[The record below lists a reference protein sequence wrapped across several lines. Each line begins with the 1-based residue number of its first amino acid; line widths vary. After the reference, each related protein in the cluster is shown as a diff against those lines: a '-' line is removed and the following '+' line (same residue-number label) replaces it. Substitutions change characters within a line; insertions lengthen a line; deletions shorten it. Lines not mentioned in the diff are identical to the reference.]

1 MSILEL
7 FQAKRKVAEL
17 NESIAELEKRREALE
32 ESFSN
37 RKTEYEAQVNMVTK
51 KQQEIKAANDELAQ
65 LKDEIN
71 GINVMEEYAIPRYKE
86 AKIQLE
92 KDREEKQRDIEFHC
106 KYTDGEDKDG
116 LWWIESPYTL
126 NNSASKGKAMQKT
139 YGEGLI
145 YALNAYL
152 DSKEKSVTYYSLN
165 KTIDAISKKFNMYQK
180 KAENIGLSLNSD
192 YVSTRIDIMKLNL
205 AIKQKEKEEK
215 ERIREEKQRMREEEK
230 LAQEIAKIRANI
242 NADRLRY
249 DKALGKAT
257 TEQERQEIKNHLAEI
272 DKREQDINYREQHS
286 RSGWL
291 YVIDTPA
298 MPGICKL
305 GCTRR
310 IDPLQ
315 RVAELSSASVPFP
328 FVCRAAVFSD
338 DVFDIETKIHNYF
351 NDKRVNKE
359 NLHKE
364 FFAITPNEA
373 ITALKDV
380 FGCEIHYISKQ
391 EQENVENEE
400 IQ

>member
-1 MSILEL
+1 MSILKL

-32 ESFSN
+32 ESLSN

-139 YGEGLI
+139 YGEGLV

-180 KAENIGLSLNSD
+180 KAENIGLGLNSD
-192 YVSTRIDIMKLNL
+192 YVGTRIDIMKLNL

-215 ERIREEKQRMREEEK
+215 EHIREEKRRMREEEK
-230 LAQEIAKIRANI
+230 LAQEIAKIRASI
-242 NADRLRY
+242 NTDRLRY

-257 TEQERQEIKNHLAEI
+257 TEEERKEIKSRLAEI

-315 RVAELSSASVPFP
+315 RIAELSSASVPFP
-328 FVCRAAVFSD
+328 FICRAVVFSD

-400 IQ
+400 I

>member
-32 ESFSN
+32 ESLSN
-37 RKTEYEAQVNMVTK
+37 RKTEYEAQVNMVAK

-71 GINVMEEYAIPRYKE
+71 GINVMDEYAIPRYKE
-86 AKIQLE
+86 AKVQLE

-230 LAQEIAKIRANI
+230 LAQEIAKIRASI

-328 FVCRAAVFSD
+328 FICRAVVFSD

-400 IQ
+400 I

>member
-139 YGEGLI
+139 YGEGLV

-152 DSKEKSVTYYSLN
+152 DSKEKSVTYYNLN

-328 FVCRAAVFSD
+328 FICRAVVFSD

-400 IQ
+400 I

>member
-32 ESFSN
+32 ESLSN

-92 KDREEKQRDIEFHC
+92 KDREEKQRDIKFHC

-126 NNSASKGKAMQKT
+126 NDSASKGKAMQKT

-215 ERIREEKQRMREEEK
+215 ERIREEKRRMREEEK

-315 RVAELSSASVPFP
+315 RIAELSSASVPFP
-328 FVCRAAVFSD
+328 FICRAVVFSD

-400 IQ
+400 I

>member
-32 ESFSN
+32 ESLSN
-37 RKTEYEAQVNMVTK
+37 RKTEYEAQVNMVTQ

-328 FVCRAAVFSD
+328 FICRAVVFSD

-391 EQENVENEE
+391 EQENVENEDD
-400 IQ
+400 

>member
-32 ESFSN
+32 ESLSN

-86 AKIQLE
+86 AKVQLE

-328 FVCRAAVFSD
+328 FICRAVVFSD

-400 IQ
+400 I

>member
-32 ESFSN
+32 ESLSN
-37 RKTEYEAQVNMVTK
+37 RKTEYEAQVSMVTK

-71 GINVMEEYAIPRYKE
+71 GINVMDEYAIPRYKE

-328 FVCRAAVFSD
+328 FICRAVVFSD

-400 IQ
+400 I

>member
-37 RKTEYEAQVNMVTK
+37 RKTEYEAQVSMVTK

-205 AIKQKEKEEK
+205 AIKQKKKEEK

-272 DKREQDINYREQHS
+272 DRREQDINYREQHS

-328 FVCRAAVFSD
+328 FICRAVVFSD

-400 IQ
+400 I

>member
-86 AKIQLE
+86 AKVQLE

-328 FVCRAAVFSD
+328 FICRAVVFSD

-351 NDKRVNKE
+351 NNKRVNKE

-400 IQ
+400 I

>member
-7 FQAKRKVAEL
+7 FQAKRKVVEL

-32 ESFSN
+32 ESLSN

-71 GINVMEEYAIPRYKE
+71 GINVMDEYAIPRYKE

-215 ERIREEKQRMREEEK
+215 ERIREEKRRMREEEK
-230 LAQEIAKIRANI
+230 LAQEIAKIRASI

-315 RVAELSSASVPFP
+315 RIAELSSASVPFP
-328 FVCRAAVFSD
+328 FICRAVVFSD

-400 IQ
+400 I

>member
-32 ESFSN
+32 ESLSN

-71 GINVMEEYAIPRYKE
+71 GINVMDEYAIPRYKE

-215 ERIREEKQRMREEEK
+215 ERIREEKRRMREEEK
-230 LAQEIAKIRANI
+230 LAQEIAKIRASI

-315 RVAELSSASVPFP
+315 RIAELSSASVPFP
-328 FVCRAAVFSD
+328 FICRAVVFSD

-400 IQ
+400 I

>member
-32 ESFSN
+32 ESLSN
-37 RKTEYEAQVNMVTK
+37 RKTEYEAQVNMVAK

-65 LKDEIN
+65 LKNEIN
-71 GINVMEEYAIPRYKE
+71 GINVMDEYAIPRYKE
-86 AKIQLE
+86 AKVQLE

-106 KYTDGEDKDG
+106 KYTNGEDKDG

-126 NNSASKGKAMQKT
+126 NNSTSKGKAMQKT
-139 YGEGLI
+139 YGEGLV

-180 KAENIGLSLNSD
+180 KAENIGLGLSSD
-192 YVSTRIDIMKLNL
+192 YVGTRIDIMKLNL

-215 ERIREEKQRMREEEK
+215 ERIREEKRRMREEEK
-230 LAQEIAKIRANI
+230 LAQEIAKIRASI

-257 TEQERQEIKNHLAEI
+257 TEQERQEIKNRLAEI

-315 RVAELSSASVPFP
+315 RIAELSSASVPFP
-328 FVCRAAVFSD
+328 FICRAVVFSD

-380 FGCEIHYISKQ
+380 FECEIHYISKQ

-400 IQ
+400 I

>member
-32 ESFSN
+32 ESLSN

-51 KQQEIKAANDELAQ
+51 KRQEIKAANDELAQ

-86 AKIQLE
+86 AKVQLE
-92 KDREEKQRDIEFHC
+92 KDREEKQKDIEFHC
-106 KYTDGEDKDG
+106 KYTDGEDKNG
-116 LWWIESPYTL
+116 LWWIENPYAL

-139 YGEGLI
+139 YGEGLV

-180 KAENIGLSLNSD
+180 KAENIGLRLNSD
-192 YVSTRIDIMKLNL
+192 YVGTRIDIMELNL

-215 ERIREEKQRMREEEK
+215 ERIREEKRRMREEEK
-230 LAQEIAKIRANI
+230 LAQEIAKIRASI

-257 TEQERQEIKNHLAEI
+257 TEQERQEIKKRLAEI

-328 FVCRAAVFSD
+328 FICRAVVFSD

-400 IQ
+400 I

>member
-32 ESFSN
+32 ESLSN
-37 RKTEYEAQVNMVTK
+37 RKTEYKAQVNMVTK

-71 GINVMEEYAIPRYKE
+71 SINVMEEYAIPRYKE
-86 AKIQLE
+86 AKVQLE

-106 KYTDGEDKDG
+106 KYTDGENKDG

-328 FVCRAAVFSD
+328 FICRAVVFSD

-351 NDKRVNKE
+351 NNKRVNKE

-400 IQ
+400 I

>member
-32 ESFSN
+32 ESLSN

-86 AKIQLE
+86 AKVQLE

-230 LAQEIAKIRANI
+230 LAQEIAKIRASI

-328 FVCRAAVFSD
+328 FICRAVVFSD

-400 IQ
+400 I

>member
-17 NESIAELEKRREALE
+17 NESITELEKRREALE
-32 ESFSN
+32 ESLSN
-37 RKTEYEAQVNMVTK
+37 RKIEYEAQVNMVTK

-86 AKIQLE
+86 AKVQLE

-230 LAQEIAKIRANI
+230 LAQEIAKIRASI

-328 FVCRAAVFSD
+328 FICRAVVFSD

-400 IQ
+400 I

>member
-32 ESFSN
+32 ESLSN
-37 RKTEYEAQVNMVTK
+37 RKIEYEAQVNMVTK

-86 AKIQLE
+86 AKVQLE

-126 NNSASKGKAMQKT
+126 NNSASKGKSMQKT

-328 FVCRAAVFSD
+328 FICRAVVFSD

-400 IQ
+400 I

>member
-32 ESFSN
+32 ESLSN

-126 NNSASKGKAMQKT
+126 NDSASKGKAMQKT

-215 ERIREEKQRMREEEK
+215 ERIREEKRRMREEEK
-230 LAQEIAKIRANI
+230 LAQEIAKIRASI

-257 TEQERQEIKNHLAEI
+257 TEEERKEIKSRLAEI

-328 FVCRAAVFSD
+328 FICRAVVFSD

-400 IQ
+400 I

>member
-32 ESFSN
+32 ESLSN

-328 FVCRAAVFSD
+328 FICRAVVFSD

-391 EQENVENEE
+391 EQENVENEDD
-400 IQ
+400 

>member
-32 ESFSN
+32 KSLSN

-71 GINVMEEYAIPRYKE
+71 GINVMDEYAIPRYKE
-86 AKIQLE
+86 AKVQLE

-230 LAQEIAKIRANI
+230 LAQEIAKIRASI

-328 FVCRAAVFSD
+328 FICRAVVFSD

-400 IQ
+400 I

>member
-32 ESFSN
+32 ESLSN

-152 DSKEKSVTYYSLN
+152 DNKEKSVTYYSLN

-230 LAQEIAKIRANI
+230 LAQEIAKIRASI

-328 FVCRAAVFSD
+328 FICRAVVFSD

-400 IQ
+400 I

>member
-32 ESFSN
+32 KSLSN

-86 AKIQLE
+86 AKVQLE

-230 LAQEIAKIRANI
+230 LAQEIAKIRASI

-328 FVCRAAVFSD
+328 FICRAVVFSD

-351 NDKRVNKE
+351 NNKRVNKE

-400 IQ
+400 I

>member
-32 ESFSN
+32 ESLSN
-37 RKTEYEAQVNMVTK
+37 RKIEYEAQVNMVTK

-86 AKIQLE
+86 AKVQLE
-92 KDREEKQRDIEFHC
+92 KDREEKQKDIEFHC
-106 KYTDGEDKDG
+106 KYTDGEDKNG
-116 LWWIESPYTL
+116 LWWIENPYAL

-139 YGEGLI
+139 YGEGLV

-152 DSKEKSVTYYSLN
+152 DSKEKSVTYYNLN

-180 KAENIGLSLNSD
+180 KAENIGLNLNSD
-192 YVSTRIDIMKLNL
+192 YVGTRIDIMKLNL

-215 ERIREEKQRMREEEK
+215 ERIREEKRRMREEEK
-230 LAQEIAKIRANI
+230 LAQEIAKIRASI

-315 RVAELSSASVPFP
+315 RIAELSSASVPFP
-328 FVCRAAVFSD
+328 FICRAVVFSD

-400 IQ
+400 I

>member
-32 ESFSN
+32 ESLSN

-230 LAQEIAKIRANI
+230 LAQEIAKIRASI

-257 TEQERQEIKNHLAEI
+257 TEQERQEIKKRLVEI

-328 FVCRAAVFSD
+328 FICRAVVFSD

-391 EQENVENEE
+391 EQENVEDEDN
-400 IQ
+400 

>member
-32 ESFSN
+32 ESLSN
-37 RKTEYEAQVNMVTK
+37 RKIEYEAQVNMVTK
-51 KQQEIKAANDELAQ
+51 KRQEIKAANDELAQ

-86 AKIQLE
+86 AKVQLE
-92 KDREEKQRDIEFHC
+92 KDREEKQKDIEFHC

-116 LWWIESPYTL
+116 LWWIENPYAL

-139 YGEGLI
+139 YGEGLV

-152 DSKEKSVTYYSLN
+152 DSKEKSVTYYNLN

-180 KAENIGLSLNSD
+180 KAENIGLRLNSD
-192 YVSTRIDIMKLNL
+192 YVGTRIDIMKLNL

-215 ERIREEKQRMREEEK
+215 ERIREEKRRMREEEK
-230 LAQEIAKIRANI
+230 LAQEIAKIRASI

-315 RVAELSSASVPFP
+315 RIAELSSASVPFP
-328 FVCRAAVFSD
+328 FICRAVVFSD

-400 IQ
+400 I

>member
-32 ESFSN
+32 KSLSN

-328 FVCRAAVFSD
+328 FICRAVVFSD

-400 IQ
+400 I

>member
-32 ESFSN
+32 ESLSN

-86 AKIQLE
+86 AKVQLE
-92 KDREEKQRDIEFHC
+92 KDREEKQRDIEFHSNSN
-106 KYTDGEDKDG
+106 DVEDKG
-116 LWWIESPYTL
+116 GQWWSESPYTL

-230 LAQEIAKIRANI
+230 LAQEIAKIRASI

-328 FVCRAAVFSD
+328 FICRAVVFSD

-391 EQENVENEE
+391 EQENVEDEDN
-400 IQ
+400 

>member
-32 ESFSN
+32 ESLSN

-310 IDPLQ
+310 IDSLQ

-328 FVCRAAVFSD
+328 FICRAVVFSD

-400 IQ
+400 I

>member
-32 ESFSN
+32 ESLSN

-230 LAQEIAKIRANI
+230 LAQEIAKIRASI

-328 FVCRAAVFSD
+328 FICRAVVFSD

-400 IQ
+400 I

>member
-32 ESFSN
+32 ESLSN
-37 RKTEYEAQVNMVTK
+37 RKTEYEAQVNMVTQ

-230 LAQEIAKIRANI
+230 LAQEIAKIRASI

-328 FVCRAAVFSD
+328 FICRAVVFSD

-391 EQENVENEE
+391 EQENIENEE
-400 IQ
+400 I

>member
-32 ESFSN
+32 ESLSN

-86 AKIQLE
+86 AKSQLE

-230 LAQEIAKIRANI
+230 LAQEIAKIRASI

-257 TEQERQEIKNHLAEI
+257 TEQERQEIKKRLVEI

-328 FVCRAAVFSD
+328 FICRAVVFSD

-400 IQ
+400 I

>member
-32 ESFSN
+32 ESLSN
-37 RKTEYEAQVNMVTK
+37 RKIEYEAQVNMVTK

-106 KYTDGEDKDG
+106 KYTDGEDKNG

-126 NNSASKGKAMQKT
+126 NDSASKGKAMQKT

-152 DSKEKSVTYYSLN
+152 DSKEKSVTYCSLN

-305 GCTRR
+305 GCSKR
-310 IDPLQ
+310 INPLV
-315 RVAELSSASVPFP
+315 RIAELSSASVPFP
-328 FVCRAAVFSD
+328 FICRALVFSD

-400 IQ
+400 I

>member
-32 ESFSN
+32 KSLSN

-71 GINVMEEYAIPRYKE
+71 GINVMDEYAIPRYKE

-242 NADRLRY
+242 NADRLRD

-257 TEQERQEIKNHLAEI
+257 TEQERQESKNQRAEI

-328 FVCRAAVFSD
+328 FICRAVVFSD
-338 DVFDIETKIHNYF
+338 DGFDIETKIHNYS
-351 NDKRVNKE
+351 NDKRVN
-359 NLHKE
+359 
-364 FFAITPNEA
+364 
-373 ITALKDV
+373 
-380 FGCEIHYISKQ
+380 
-391 EQENVENEE
+391 
-400 IQ
+400 

>member
-32 ESFSN
+32 ESLSN

-51 KQQEIKAANDELAQ
+51 KQQELKAANDELAQ

-92 KDREEKQRDIEFHC
+92 KDREEKQKDIEFHC

-126 NNSASKGKAMQKT
+126 NDSASKGKAMQKT

-230 LAQEIAKIRANI
+230 LAQEIAKIRASI

-315 RVAELSSASVPFP
+315 RIAELSSASVPFP
-328 FVCRAAVFSD
+328 FICRAVVFSD

-400 IQ
+400 I

>member
-32 ESFSN
+32 ESLSN

-86 AKIQLE
+86 AKVQLE

-152 DSKEKSVTYYSLN
+152 DSKEKSVTYCSLN

-230 LAQEIAKIRANI
+230 LAQEIAKIRASI

-328 FVCRAAVFSD
+328 FICRALVFSD
-338 DVFDIETKIHNYF
+338 DVFDIGTKIHNYF

-400 IQ
+400 I

>member
-32 ESFSN
+32 KSLSN

-305 GCTRR
+305 GCSKR
-310 IDPLQ
+310 INPLV
-315 RVAELSSASVPFP
+315 RIAELSSASVPFP
-328 FVCRAAVFSD
+328 FICRALVFSD

-400 IQ
+400 I

>member
-1 MSILEL
+1 MSILDL

-17 NESIAELEKRREALE
+17 NDSIAELEKRREALE
-32 ESFSN
+32 KSLSN
-37 RKTEYEAQVNMVTK
+37 RKTEYEAQVNMVAK

-71 GINVMEEYAIPRYKE
+71 GINVMDEYAIPRYKE
-86 AKIQLE
+86 AKVQLE

-126 NNSASKGKAMQKT
+126 NNSASKGKSMQKT

-165 KTIDAISKKFNMYQK
+165 KAIDAIGKKFNMYQK
-180 KAENIGLSLNSD
+180 KAENIGLVLNSD

-230 LAQEIAKIRANI
+230 LAQEIAKIRASI

-272 DKREQDINYREQHS
+272 DKREQDINYREQHT

-298 MPGICKL
+298 MPGICKI

-310 IDPLQ
+310 CEPLV
-315 RVAELSSASVPFP
+315 RIAELSSASVPFP
-328 FVCRAAVFSD
+328 FICRALVFSD

-351 NDKRVNKE
+351 NSKRVNKE

-400 IQ
+400 I

>member
-32 ESFSN
+32 ESLSN

-86 AKIQLE
+86 AKVQLE

-230 LAQEIAKIRANI
+230 LAQEIAKIRASI

-305 GCTRR
+305 GCSKR
-310 IDPLQ
+310 INPLV
-315 RVAELSSASVPFP
+315 RIAELSSASVPFP
-328 FVCRAAVFSD
+328 FICRALVFSD

-400 IQ
+400 I

>member
-32 ESFSN
+32 ESLSN

-86 AKIQLE
+86 AKVQLE

-230 LAQEIAKIRANI
+230 LAQEIAKIRASI

-328 FVCRAAVFSD
+328 FICRAVVFSD

-391 EQENVENEE
+391 EQENVEDEDN
-400 IQ
+400 

>member
-32 ESFSN
+32 KSLSN

-86 AKIQLE
+86 AKVQLE

-328 FVCRAAVFSD
+328 FICRAVVFSD

-400 IQ
+400 I